1 MKVPAQVIATL
12 TPATLSALIEREMY
26 AALPG
31 QDEPLFRDAARTY
44 LAPRLKA
51 LSSYPPLT
59 LSLQEVPGSGV
70 LSLPQGRQW
79 QPLDVRFT
87 Q

>member
-1 MKVPAQVIATL
+1 
-12 TPATLSALIEREMY
+12 MY